1 MPKPEPLNWK
11 LLACRDVGMNLH
23 ESPTLRIL
31 RDLSKIR
38 WRGTGKAQACSKR
51 TLMKGPKPSF
61 KPPSLW
67 LSISLNDV
75 IWTCQIIYNSLL
87 GPRASDLFFWSQGD
101 LGFWPA
107 KKSNPARQSSSL
119 TLSGCASL
127 DIDIP
132 LTLSFP
138 LQHELLITWI
148 PSGISYVTK
157 EQRFCLNTLS
167 RTDCFLWIK
176 LLICVCVCAC
186 ICRT

>member
-1 MPKPEPLNWK
+1 MSKPEPLNWK
-11 LLACRDVGMNLH
+11 LPACGDVGMNLH
-23 ESPTLRIL
+23 ESPSSRLL
-31 RDLSKIR
+31 RDLSKIT
-38 WRGTGKAQACSKR
+38 WRGTGKAGKHPKR
-51 TLMKGPKPSF
+51 TLTKAPKPSF

-67 LSISLNDV
+67 LSISLSGV
-75 IWTCQIIYNSLL
+75 IWACQIIYNSLL
-87 GPRASDLFFWSQGD
+87 GPRASDLFFWSHRE

-107 KKSNPARQSSSL
+107 KKSNPARQSSSQ
-119 TLSGCASL
+119 TPSGSASL
-127 DIDIP
+127 DIGIS

-148 PSGISYVTK
+148 PSGISYVMK

-176 LLICVCVCAC
+176 LLICVYVCAC